1 VATAKRGKASARAA
15 GAHAPPARNPWLD
28 VGDHGRGLHIG
39 HFLTFQIIRLANAI
53 KSNVTRQYLSDFGL
67 SVPEWRLLAMT
78 MRFEPVR
85 FSELVANSSMDKGQ
99 ASRTLQAMTRRGLI
113 ATRATRG
120 ARRPGDTASPVILSV
135 TIKGRKLYQQV
146 LPVAQRNQA
155 RLLHMLSRDERKVLY
170 SVLNKLF
177 AAIGTQD
184 KLT

>member
-1 VATAKRGKASARAA
+1 VAAAKRRKAAGRAA
-15 GAHAPPARNPWLD
+15 RTHALPAGNPWLD
-28 VGDHGRGLHIG
+28 VGDQGRGLHIG

-78 MRFEPVR
+78 TRFEPVR

-99 ASRTLQAMTRRGLI
+99 ASRTLQTMTKRGLI

-120 ARRPGDTASPVILSV
+120 ARRASDTAQPVILSV
-135 TIKGRKLYQQV
+135 TAKGRRLYQQV

-155 RLLHMLSRDERKVLY
+155 RLLHLLSRDERKVLY

-177 AAIGTQD
+177 AAIGNQD

>member
-1 VATAKRGKASARAA
+1 MAAATRRKA
-15 GAHAPPARNPWLD
+15 PARRTRTHALPAGNPWLD

-99 ASRTLQAMTRRGLI
+99 ASRTLQTMTGKGLI

-120 ARRPGDTASPVILSV
+120 TRRTSDAVSPVILSV
-135 TIKGRKLYQQV
+135 TPKGRKLYQQV

-177 AAIGTQD
+177 AAIGSQD